1 MSTAEAPPRI
11 EVVNHREAERY
22 EIRYDSEEAGFAVYR
37 LRLGLIAFIHTE
49 IEPRF
54 EGRGLGGT
62 LARHALD
69 DARAQGLEV
78 LPFCPFINGFIHE
91 HREYVDLVPDA
102 NRKAFG
108 L

>member
-11 EVVNHREAERY
+11 EVVNHPEAEQY
-22 EIRYDSEEAGFAVYR
+22 EIRYDDEQAGLAVYR
-37 LRLGLIAFIHTE
+37 RKPGLIAFIHTE

-69 DARAQGLEV
+69 DAREHGLAV
-78 LPFCPFINGFIHE
+78 LPFCPFINRFIHE
-91 HREYVDLVPDA
+91 HREYADLVPDA
-102 NRKAFG
+102 NREAFG

>member
-1 MSTAEAPPRI
+1 MCTAEAPPRI

-22 EIRYDSEEAGFAVYR
+22 EIRYDDERAGLAVYR
-37 LRLGLIAFIHTE
+37 LRPGLIAFIHTE

-69 DARAQGLEV
+69 DARTQGLSV

-91 HREYVDLVPDA
+91 HREYADLVPGA
-102 NRKAFG
+102 NREPLG